1 MIIKIIF
8 EIPRRTFFPFQRV
21 FYVLPFAESAHSLPK
36 ATVRISSEDVSFLTN
51 NVQRLGSYAED
62 LLDGFNFGI
71 RSEQLAKHI
80 RETCDNLDMLLSGG
94 GLFPITLRPSNQPDF
109 LLEDEPIDLW
119 NWSQT
124 LRYAAGATM
133 ISQNYSKYMSKE
145 NLRKAILA
153 KVLYKCQTGI
163 LDDLVDKGSYSY
175 MEAKDIYHHV
185 LASMTDLDFDINAFK
200 KRLVP
205 KMNQRQIHMFEL
217 IATISSSF
225 NRLYVDSPN
234 GVDLFY
240 QMELLDERVILGQ
253 ALTMFQKEES
263 FNIGKVRR
271 IARKFYAPSEDI
283 RWHERLSAYVSGGT
297 RYNLIDMS
305 FTDEN
310 FDLDDLGHFL
320 EGWYYYDIIVV
331 YLNNMVNVR
340 QDLKD
345 GIANLSL
352 IAMREDDICSVRRL
366 GNYDPMLTI
375 DDYKGHIA
383 RIAQMSSRAISVATK
398 DFDDPENYYPFITIM
413 IPVVMMAEWIGKRDD
428 LICTYLEELS
438 PALRE
443 VSQKASA
450 VA

>member
-1 MIIKIIF
+1 LTK
-8 EIPRRTFFPFQRV
+8 T
-21 FYVLPFAESAHSLPK
+21 
-36 ATVRISSEDVSFLTN
+36 TVRISSEDVSFLTN
-51 NVQRLGSYAED
+51 NVLKLGSYAED
-62 LLDGFNFGI
+62 LLDSFNFDI
-71 RSEQLAKHI
+71 KSEQLAKHI
-80 RETCDNLDMLLSGG
+80 QETCNNLDMLLSGG
-94 GLFPITLRPSNQPDF
+94 GLFPITLRPSSQPEFILD
-109 LLEDEPIDLW
+109 DGSADLW

-133 ISQNYSKYMSKE
+133 ISQKYSKYMTKE

-175 MEAKDIYHHV
+175 MDAKDIYHHV
-185 LASMTDLDFDINAFK
+185 LASMTDLDYDMNAFK

-205 KMNQRQIHMFEL
+205 KMKQSQIHMFEL

-225 NRLYVDSPN
+225 NKLYVDSPN

-240 QMELLDERVILGQ
+240 QMEVLDERVILGQ
-253 ALTMFQKEES
+253 ALTMFQKGLS
-263 FNIGKVRR
+263 FNIGKVKR
-271 IARKFYAPSEDI
+271 IAQKFYAPSEDV
-283 RWHERLSAYVSGGT
+283 RWHERLAAYVSGGT

-305 FTDEN
+305 FTDKN
-310 FDLDDLGHFL
+310 FDLDDLKHFL

-331 YLNNMVNVR
+331 YLNNIVNVQ
-340 QDLKD
+340 QDLRD

-352 IAMREDDICSVRRL
+352 IAMREDDISSVRRL
-366 GNYDPMLTI
+366 DNYNPMLTI
-375 DDYKGHIA
+375 DDYKNHIA
-383 RIAQMSSRAISVATK
+383 RIAQMSNRAIAAVTK
-398 DFDDPENYYPFITIM
+398 DFEDPENYYPFITVM
-413 IPVVMMAEWIGKRDD
+413 MPVVMMAEWIGKRDD

>member
-1 MIIKIIF
+1 
-8 EIPRRTFFPFQRV
+8 
-21 FYVLPFAESAHSLPK
+21 LPK
-36 ATVRISSEDVSFLTN
+36 TTVRISTEDVSFLTN
-51 NVQRLGSYAED
+51 NVLKLGSYAED
-62 LLDGFNFGI
+62 LLDSFNFGI
-71 RSEQLAKHI
+71 KSEQLAKHI
-80 RETCDNLDMLLSGG
+80 QETCNNLDMLLSGG
-94 GLFPITLRPSNQPDF
+94 GLFPITLRPSSQPEY
-109 LLEDEPIDLW
+109 LLDDGSTDLW

-133 ISQNYSKYMSKE
+133 ISQKYSKYMTKE

-163 LDDLVDKGSYSY
+163 LDDLVDKGAYSY
-175 MEAKDIYHHV
+175 MDAKDIYHHV
-185 LASMTDLDFDINAFK
+185 LASMTDLDYDMNAFK

-225 NRLYVDSPN
+225 NKLYVDSPN

-240 QMELLDERVILGQ
+240 QMEVLDERVILGQ
-253 ALTMFQKEES
+253 ALTMFQKGQS
-263 FNIGKVRR
+263 FNIDKVKR
-271 IARKFYAPSEDI
+271 IAQKFYAPSDDI
-283 RWHERLSAYVSGGT
+283 RWHERLAAYVSGGT

-305 FTDEN
+305 FTDKN
-310 FDLDDLGHFL
+310 FDLDDLKHFL

-331 YLNNMVNVR
+331 YLNNIVNVQ

-352 IAMREDDICSVRRL
+352 IAMREDDICSVGRL
-366 GNYDPMLTI
+366 DNYNPMLTI
-375 DDYKGHIA
+375 DDYKTHIA
-383 RIAQMSSRAISVATK
+383 RIAQMSNRAIAAVTK
-398 DFDDPENYYPFITIM
+398 DFKDPENYYPFITVM
-413 IPVVMMAEWIGKRDD
+413 MPVVMMAEWIGKRDD

-438 PALRE
+438 PALKE

>member
-1 MIIKIIF
+1 
-8 EIPRRTFFPFQRV
+8 
-21 FYVLPFAESAHSLPK
+21 LSSSAIH
-36 ATVRISSEDVSFLTN
+36 ISAEDVSFLTK
-51 NVQRLGSYAED
+51 NVLRLGSYAEN
-62 LLDGFNFGI
+62 LLESFNFGI
-71 RSEQLAKHI
+71 ESGQLAKHI

-94 GLFPITLRPSNQPDF
+94 ALFPITLRPTTQPDF
-109 LLEDEPIDLW
+109 LLEDESTDIW

-133 ISQNYSKYMSKE
+133 ISQKYAKHMSKE

-175 MEAKDIYHHV
+175 MDAKDIYHHV
-185 LASMTDLDFDINAFK
+185 LASMTDLDFDMNAFK

-205 KMNQRQIHMFEL
+205 KMNQGQIHLFEL

-225 NRLYVDSPN
+225 NRLYVESPN

-240 QMELLDERVILGQ
+240 QMEVLDERVILGQ
-253 ALTMFQKEES
+253 ALTMFQKDQS
-263 FNIGKVRR
+263 FNINKIKR
-271 IARKFYAPSEDI
+271 IAQKFYAPSDDV

-305 FTDEN
+305 FTDKR
-310 FDLDDLGHFL
+310 FDLEDLEHFL

-331 YLNNMVNVR
+331 YLNNIVNVH
-340 QDLKD
+340 QDLKE

-352 IAMREDDICSVRRL
+352 IAMREDDLCSARRL
-366 GNYDPMLTI
+366 TNYNPMLTI

-383 RIAQMSSRAISVATK
+383 RIAQMSSRAIAAVTK
-398 DFDDPENYYPFITIM
+398 DFEDPENYYPFITVM
-413 IPVVMMAEWIGKRDD
+413 MPVVMMAEWIGKRDD

-438 PALRE
+438 PTLIE

-450 VA
+450 LA

>member
-8 EIPRRTFFPFQRV
+8 EIPRRTFFPFWRV
-21 FYVLPFAESAHSLPK
+21 FCVLAFAGSAHSLPK
-36 ATVRISSEDVSFLTN
+36 TTVRISSGDVSFLTN
-51 NVQRLGSYAED
+51 NVLRLGSYAEN
-62 LLDGFNFGI
+62 LLDSFNFGLK
-71 RSEQLAKHI
+71 SEQLAKHI
-80 RETCDNLDMLLSGG
+80 RGTCDNLDMLLSDG
-94 GLFPITLRPSNQPDF
+94 GLLPITLRPSSQPGF
-109 LLEDEPIDLW
+109 VLEDEPIDLW
-119 NWSQT
+119 DWSQT

-133 ISQNYSKYMSKE
+133 ISQKYSKYMSKE

-175 MEAKDIYHHV
+175 MDAKDIYHHV
-185 LASMTDLDFDINAFK
+185 LASMTDLDFDMNAFK

-205 KMNQRQIHMFEL
+205 KMNQRQMHMFEL

-225 NRLYVDSPN
+225 NKLYVDSPN

-310 FDLDDLGHFL
+310 FDLDDLQHFL

-331 YLNNMVNVR
+331 YLNNIVNIR
-340 QDLKD
+340 QDLMD

-352 IAMREDDICSVRRL
+352 IAMREDEMCSVRRL
-366 GNYDPMLTI
+366 TNYDPMLTI
-375 DDYKGHIA
+375 DDYKDHIG
-383 RIAQMSSRAISVATK
+383 RIAQMSSRAIAAVTK
-398 DFDDPENYYPFITIM
+398 DFEDHENYYPFITVM
-413 IPVVMMAEWIGKRDD
+413 MPVVMMADWIGKRDD

-438 PALRE
+438 PALIE
-443 VSQKASA
+443 VSKKASA

>member
-1 MIIKIIF
+1 M
-8 EIPRRTFFPFQRV
+8 
-21 FYVLPFAESAHSLPK
+21 PK

>member
-8 EIPRRTFFPFQRV
+8 EIPRRTFFPFWHV
-21 FYVLPFAESAHSLPK
+21 FCVLAFAGSAHSLPK
-36 ATVRISSEDVSFLTN
+36 TTVRISSGDVSFLTN
-51 NVQRLGSYAED
+51 NVLRLGSYAEN
-62 LLDGFNFGI
+62 LLDSFNFGLK
-71 RSEQLAKHI
+71 SEQLAKHI
-80 RETCDNLDMLLSGG
+80 RGTCDNLDMLLSDG
-94 GLFPITLRPSNQPDF
+94 GLLPITLRPSSQPGF
-109 LLEDEPIDLW
+109 VLEDEPIDLW
-119 NWSQT
+119 DWSQT

-133 ISQNYSKYMSKE
+133 ISQKYSKYMSKE

-175 MEAKDIYHHV
+175 MDAKDIYHHV
-185 LASMTDLDFDINAFK
+185 LASMTDLDFDMNAFK

-205 KMNQRQIHMFEL
+205 KMNQRQMHMFEL

-225 NRLYVDSPN
+225 NKLYVDSPN

-310 FDLDDLGHFL
+310 FDLDDLQHFL

-331 YLNNMVNVR
+331 YLNNIVNIR
-340 QDLKD
+340 QDLMD

-352 IAMREDDICSVRRL
+352 IAMREDEMCSVRRL
-366 GNYDPMLTI
+366 TNYDPMLTI
-375 DDYKGHIA
+375 DDYKDHIG
-383 RIAQMSSRAISVATK
+383 RIAQMSSRAIAAVTK
-398 DFDDPENYYPFITIM
+398 DFEDHENYYPFITVM
-413 IPVVMMAEWIGKRDD
+413 MPVVMMADWIGKRDD

-438 PALRE
+438 PALIE
-443 VSQKASA
+443 VSKKASA

>member
-1 MIIKIIF
+1 MIIKISF
-8 EIPRRTFFPFQRV
+8 ENPQRSFFPFHPV
-21 FYVLPFAESAHSLPK
+21 SYVLGFTGSAHSLPDT
-36 ATVRISSEDVSFLTN
+36 TVRISAEDVTYLTS
-51 NVQRLGSYAED
+51 NVLRLGSYAEN
-62 LLDGFNFGI
+62 LLDSFNFGI
-71 RSEQLAKHI
+71 KSEQLARHI

-94 GLFPITLRPSNQPDF
+94 GLFPITLRPSSQPEF
-109 LLEDEPIDLW
+109 LLEEEYTDTW

-133 ISQNYSKYMSKE
+133 ISQNYAKYMSKE
-145 NLRKAILA
+145 DLRKAILA

-175 MEAKDIYHHV
+175 MDAKDIYHHV
-185 LASMTDLDFDINAFK
+185 LASMTDLDFDMNAFK

-205 KMNQRQIHMFEL
+205 KINQSQIHMFEL
-217 IATISSSF
+217 LATISSSF
-225 NRLYVDSPN
+225 NKLYLESPN

-240 QMELLDERVILGQ
+240 QMEVLDERVILGQ
-253 ALTMFQKEES
+253 ALTMFQKEQS
-263 FNIGKVRR
+263 FNIDKIKR
-271 IARKFYAPSEDI
+271 IAKKFYAPSEDV

-305 FTDEN
+305 FTDKS
-310 FDLDDLGHFL
+310 FDLDDLQHFL

-331 YLNNMVNVR
+331 YLNNIVNVY
-340 QDLKD
+340 QDLKE

-352 IAMREDDICSVRRL
+352 IAMREEDICSVRKL
-366 GNYDPMLTI
+366 SSYNPMLTI

-383 RIAQMSSRAISVATK
+383 RIAQMASRAIAAVTK
-398 DFDDPENYYPFITIM
+398 DFEDPDNYYPFISIM
-413 IPVVMMAEWIGKRDD
+413 MPVVMMAEWIGKRDD

-438 PALRE
+438 PTLRE
-443 VSQKASA
+443 VSQKATA

>member
-1 MIIKIIF
+1 M
-8 EIPRRTFFPFQRV
+8 
-21 FYVLPFAESAHSLPK
+21 PK
-36 ATVRISSEDVSFLTN
+36 TTVRISSEDVSFLTN
-51 NVQRLGSYAED
+51 NVLRLGSYAEN
-62 LLDGFNFGI
+62 LLDSFNFGI
-71 RSEQLAKHI
+71 KSEQLAKHI
-80 RETCDNLDMLLSGG
+80 RGTCDNLDMLLGDG
-94 GLFPITLRPSNQPDF
+94 GLFPITLRPSSQPDS

-133 ISQNYSKYMSKE
+133 ISQKYSKYMSKE

-175 MEAKDIYHHV
+175 MDAKDIYHHV
-185 LASMTDLDFDINAFK
+185 LASMTDLDFDMNAFK

-205 KMNQRQIHMFEL
+205 KINRRQIHMFEL

-310 FDLDDLGHFL
+310 FDLDDLQHFL

-331 YLNNMVNVR
+331 YLNNIVNIR
-340 QDLKD
+340 QDLMD

-352 IAMREDDICSVRRL
+352 IAMREDEMCSIRRL
-366 GNYDPMLTI
+366 TNYDPMLTI
-375 DDYKGHIA
+375 DDYKDHIG
-383 RIAQMSSRAISVATK
+383 RIAQMSSRAIAAVTK
-398 DFDDPENYYPFITIM
+398 DFEDPENYYPFITIM
-413 IPVVMMAEWIGKRDD
+413 MPVVMMADWIGKRDD
-428 LICTYLEELS
+428 LICTYLEEIS
-438 PALRE
+438 PALIE
-443 VSQKASA
+443 LSKKASA

>member
-1 MIIKIIF
+1 LTK
-8 EIPRRTFFPFQRV
+8 T
-21 FYVLPFAESAHSLPK
+21 
-36 ATVRISSEDVSFLTN
+36 TVRISSEDVSFLTN
-51 NVQRLGSYAED
+51 NVLKLGSYAED
-62 LLDGFNFGI
+62 LLDSFNFGI
-71 RSEQLAKHI
+71 KSEQLAKHI
-80 RETCDNLDMLLSGG
+80 QETCNNLDMLLSGG
-94 GLFPITLRPSNQPDF
+94 GLFPITLRPSSQPEFILD
-109 LLEDEPIDLW
+109 DGSADLW

-133 ISQNYSKYMSKE
+133 ISQKYSKYMTKE

-175 MEAKDIYHHV
+175 MDAKDIYHHV
-185 LASMTDLDFDINAFK
+185 LASMTDLDYDMNAFK

-205 KMNQRQIHMFEL
+205 KMKQSQIHMFEL

-225 NRLYVDSPN
+225 NKLYVDSPN

-240 QMELLDERVILGQ
+240 QMEVLDERVILGQ
-253 ALTMFQKEES
+253 ALTMFQKGLS
-263 FNIGKVRR
+263 FNIGKVKR
-271 IARKFYAPSEDI
+271 IAQKFYAPSEDV
-283 RWHERLSAYVSGGT
+283 RWHERLAAYVSGGT

-305 FTDEN
+305 FTDKN
-310 FDLDDLGHFL
+310 FDLDDLKHFL

-331 YLNNMVNVR
+331 YLNNIVNVQ
-340 QDLKD
+340 QDLRD

-352 IAMREDDICSVRRL
+352 IAMREDDISSVRRL
-366 GNYDPMLTI
+366 DNYNPMLTI
-375 DDYKGHIA
+375 DDYKNHIA
-383 RIAQMSSRAISVATK
+383 RIAQMSNRAIAAVTK
-398 DFDDPENYYPFITIM
+398 DFEDPENYYPFITVM
-413 IPVVMMAEWIGKRDD
+413 MPVVMMAEWIGKRDD

>member
-1 MIIKIIF
+1 
-8 EIPRRTFFPFQRV
+8 
-21 FYVLPFAESAHSLPK
+21 
-36 ATVRISSEDVSFLTN
+36 
-51 NVQRLGSYAED
+51 
-62 LLDGFNFGI
+62 
-71 RSEQLAKHI
+71 
-80 RETCDNLDMLLSGG
+80 DMLLSGG

-109 LLEDEPIDLW
+109 LMEDEPIDLW

-133 ISQNYSKYMSKE
+133 ISQKYSKYMSKE

-175 MEAKDIYHHV
+175 MDAKDIYHHV
-185 LASMTDLDFDINAFK
+185 LASMTDLDFDLNAFK

-263 FNIGKVRR
+263 FNIGKVKR

-310 FDLDDLGHFL
+310 FDLDDLQHFL

-331 YLNNMVNVR
+331 YLNNIVNIR

-352 IAMREDDICSVRRL
+352 IAMREDEICSVRRL
-366 GNYDPMLTI
+366 ANYDPVLTI
-375 DDYKGHIA
+375 EDYKGHIG
-383 RIAQMSSRAISVATK
+383 RIAQMSSSAIAAVTK
-398 DFDDPENYYPFITIM
+398 DFEDPENYYPFITIM
-413 IPVVMMAEWIGKRDD
+413 MPVVMMADWIGKRDD
-428 LICTYLEELS
+428 LICTYLEEIS
-438 PALRE
+438 PALIE
-443 VSQKASA
+443 VSRKASA